1 MRKHKKLRNIWEYL
15 KIGENTS
22 GNFSEFLA
30 IPIIESLEET
40 VFEIYGNYWKLQK
53 HTGHVTDLVLPG
65 EGIFESFFAQDWD
78 IWLPTR
84 MKRTDTEHM
93 FPASTLHACTIQFAT
108 IWKSWRPTR
117 TSKSWVDF
125 AVLSSNFVCFRHV
138 FDELNLLRYS
148 AIKVN
153 WGKEKPSQFC
163 MYNWSVYGSFATIT
177 QNLTKLT
184 SFVPFTKNSICKLT
198 KYGLSPKRFCIP
210 CSVTQIMVKTYNCSC
225 DKNVYLCWCSN
236 VYR

>member
-78 IWLPTR
+78 IWLPTQ
-84 MKRTDTEHM
+84 MKRTDTEHVSC
-93 FPASTLHACTIQFAT
+93 FH
-108 IWKSWRPTR
+108 
-117 TSKSWVDF
+117 TSCMHDT
-125 AVLSSNFVCFRHV
+125 VCN
-138 FDELNLLRYS
+138 DLEIME
-148 AIKVN
+148 A
-153 WGKEKPSQFC
+153 
-163 MYNWSVYGSFATIT
+163 
-177 QNLTKLT
+177 
-184 SFVPFTKNSICKLT
+184 TKNKQKLS
-198 KYGLSPKRFCIP
+198 GFC
-210 CSVTQIMVKTYNCSC
+210 CFVFKFC
-225 DKNVYLCWCSN
+225 LF
-236 VYR
+236 